1 MSRGVRFSGVDFAFS
16 ASEPLLADFSLE
28 LAPGTVTAVVGASGC
43 GKSTLLRLAA
53 GLLLPSGGKV
63 EGAGTPGRTA
73 FVFQSPTLLPW
84 RSVAANVGLPLEV
97 AGLPVQERDA
107 RVVEALEQVE
117 LTEAADQLP
126 HALSG
131 GMRMRAALARAFLVD
146 PEIMLL
152 DEPFSALDALTRQ
165 RAWRRF
171 LDLWADSGAT
181 VVLVTHDL
189 DEAVLLS
196 DRVVVVGGR
205 PLVVRGSLEV
215 DLARPRALELRHD
228 PRLGARVAKL
238 AAWL

>member
-1 MSRGVRFSGVDFAFS
+1 MSQGVRFAGVDFAFP
-16 ASEPLLADFSLE
+16 AAPPLLADFSLD
-28 LAPGTVTAVVGASGC
+28 LAPGEVTAVVGASGC

-53 GLLLPSGGKV
+53 GLLSPAGGRV
-63 EGAGTPGRTA
+63 DGAGTPGRTA

-84 RSVAANVGLPLEV
+84 RSVADNVGLPLEL
-97 AGLPVQERDA
+97 AGLSAPERA
-107 RVVEALEQVE
+107 IRVAEALEQVE
-117 LTEAADQLP
+117 LTEAAAQLP

-146 PEIMLL
+146 PELMLL
-152 DEPFSALDALTRQ
+152 DEPFSALDAMTRQ

-189 DEAVLLS
+189 DEAVLVS
-196 DRVVVVGGR
+196 DQVVVVGGR
-205 PLVVRGSLEV
+205 PLEVRGCLGV
-215 DLARPRALELRHD
+215 DMARPRSPELRHD
-228 PRLGARVAKL
+228 PRLGAQVARL